1 MDSMLTKAG
10 SFLFVR
16 RAKKEMDTFGDDMN
30 SMSTT
35 LENSAKNFFNRMK
48 GKIQKPLP
56 ELLQSFDL
64 PKGLFPKN
72 ATNYEFEEATG
83 KLTVFVPETCEVGF
97 RDSSVVRYAVKVT
110 GILTQ
115 GKLSDIEGMK
125 TKFVFWIK
133 VTMISMDEPPADK
146 VYFHVGM
153 RRARPKVAY
162 ESLRDGIEVD
172 EF

>member
-1 MDSMLTKAG
+1 MAKTAKSLVGLT
-10 SFLFVR
+10 
-16 RAKKEMDTFGDDMN
+16 
-30 SMSTT
+30 
-35 LENSAKNFFNRMK
+35 

-72 ATNYEFEEATG
+72 ATNYEFDEATG
-83 KLTVFVPETCEVGF
+83 KIVIFVPEICEVGY
-97 RDSSVVRYAVKVT
+97 RDGSVVRYATKIT
-110 GILTQ
+110 GILTK
-115 GKLSDIEGMK
+115 GKFSDIEGLK

-133 VTMISMDEPPADK
+133 VTMISMDDPPADK

-153 RRARPKVAY
+153 RKGRPKVAY
-162 ESLRDGIEVD
+162 ESLRDGIAVD